1 MNKKALNARNILTII
16 TLSLAVFAAEAQNN
30 TSNPYSMYG
39 LGELRSQTNAANAG
53 MGNAGLGLPSGAFL
67 NVLNPAAYTG
77 IDSLNFL
84 FEIGVD
90 GQYSEFESQGDRANA
105 SHVNLSYMAMGFR
118 INKWAAAGLGLNP
131 YSNSGYEINSA
142 GWIEGTIY
150 QYPLD
155 IIGSG
160 NISRAYLGMAFTPVK
175 NLSLGVKPSFLFGK
189 LVQTQYHDL
198 TIIGS
203 NSVSNITSDFFHN
216 FFVEFGAQYSIELK
230 PGNLSLGV
238 IYNPGTALETKRNHT
253 TRDDAGT
260 TYEYRTE
267 TNRDNFLVP
276 AEYGI
281 GLGFTSKNNMVYA
294 LDAGLQKWSKYDY
307 SDEKK
312 ANIRLQDNP
321 YVRAGFQFTPTLNY
335 LAKYYKRINYRLG
348 VGYAKSYLDLR
359 STDQK
364 EISVSLGFG
373 LPINIQNQ
381 RSRLDIS
388 FEGGQNGTTKNKL
401 IQETF
406 FRVRVGFS
414 LRDLWF
420 QHRIYN

>member
-1 MNKKALNARNILTII
+1 MNKKFLPILLIFLGT
-16 TLSLAVFAAEAQNN
+16 VFFAAAQNN

-39 LGELRSQTNAANAG
+39 IGELRSQTNAANAG
-53 MGNAGLGLPSGAFL
+53 MGNAGLGLPSGASL
-67 NVLNPAAYTG
+67 NVLNPASYTG
-77 IDSLNFL
+77 LDSLNVL
-84 FEIGVD
+84 FEVGAD
-90 GQYSEFESQGDRANA
+90 GQFSDFRSKGEHARA
-105 SHVNLSYMAMGFR
+105 SHVNLSYMALGFR
-118 INKWAAAGLGLNP
+118 INKWAAGGFGLNP
-131 YSNSGYEINSA
+131 YANTGYEINSKA
-142 GWIEGTIY
+142 WIEGSTY

-160 NISRAYLGMAFTPVK
+160 NISRAYLSFAASPVK

-198 TIIGS
+198 TVVESSPI
-203 NSVSNITSDFFHN
+203 SNITTDFFHN
-216 FFVEFGAQYSIELK
+216 FFVEFGLQYTVPLK
-230 PGNLSLGV
+230 AGNLTVGA

-253 TRDDAGT
+253 TRDDAGN

-267 TNRDNFLVP
+267 TNRNNFLIP
-276 AEYGI
+276 AEYGL
-281 GLGFTSKNNMVYA
+281 GLSFRTKERMVYA
-294 LDAGLQKWSKYDY
+294 LDAGVQKWSNYDY
-307 SDEKK
+307 SDEEG

-321 YVRAGFQFTPTLNY
+321 YVRAGFEFTPALNP
-335 LAKYYKRINYRLG
+335 LAKYYRRMNYRLG
-348 VGYAKSYLDLR
+348 LRYAKSYLDLR

-364 EISVSLGFG
+364 EVCVSLGFG

-388 FEGGQNGTTKNKL
+388 FEGGQNGTTHNKL
-401 IQETF
+401 IRENF